1 VADTL
6 AEGPAVSRTGALTLG
21 GTALAVP
28 CRAERVKWLLL
39 TPGLVILSVFL
50 LIVAT
55 GLVVGFRPTVGTAN
69 VGDLWTWENYRKF
82 FTDPFYY
89 GYLTRSVVIA
99 AYCTA
104 VALVLGYPV
113 AFVMAMCNARWRA
126 VIAIIVV
133 SQFFT
138 AYVIRSFAMMT
149 ILGRDGLI
157 NRLLLDLGL
166 IDAPLRIMF
175 SGTAVAIGLVLVS
188 LPLMI
193 LPIYSAIAAI
203 PANVDRAAQSL
214 GANALRT
221 FWHVTVP
228 LSMPGV
234 ASGCILVYLFCFS
247 SYVVPAILGG
257 VKFPMIGNLIV
268 EKALEARDFPFAAA
282 AAGAALL
289 TTALVVFV
297 MQKAFDRSAM
307 RGRA

>member
-1 VADTL
+1 MSQQATIAL
-6 AEGPAVSRTGALTLG
+6 GSAARTGQRRP
-21 GTALAVP
+21 V
-28 CRAERVKWLLL
+28 RVQWLLL
-39 TPGLVILSVFL
+39 APALVILGVFL
-50 LIVAT
+50 AVVAM
-55 GLVVGFRPTVGTAN
+55 GLVVGFRPTLGTAA
-69 VGDLWTWENYRKF
+69 VGDAWTWANYREF

-89 GYLTRSVVIA
+89 SYLTRSVVIA
-99 AYCTA
+99 AYCT
-104 VALVLGYPV
+104 VIALVLGYPV
-113 AFVMAMCNARWRA
+113 AFVMAISSPRWRA

-138 AYVIRSFAMMT
+138 AYVIRSFALVT

-157 NRLLLDLGL
+157 NRALLATGV
-166 IDAPLRIMF
+166 IDTPLRIMY

-203 PANVDRAAQSL
+203 PANVERAAQSL
-214 GANALRT
+214 GANASRT

-228 LSMPGV
+228 LSLPGV
-234 ASGCILVYLFCFS
+234 AVGCVLVYLFCFS

-268 EKALEARDFPFAAA
+268 EKAMEAQDFPFAAA

-289 TTALVVFV
+289 TTAIVVFL
-297 MQKAFDRSAM
+297 MQKAFDRSTM